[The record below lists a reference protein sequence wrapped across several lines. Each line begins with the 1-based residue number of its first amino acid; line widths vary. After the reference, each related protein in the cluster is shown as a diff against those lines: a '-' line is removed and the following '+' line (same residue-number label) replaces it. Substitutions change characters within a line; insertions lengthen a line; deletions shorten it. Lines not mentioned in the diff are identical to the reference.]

1 MIVKLARSRAW
12 QAAAE
17 EGVLEKHFTDRKLG
31 ELYDRAQQHS
41 RRYGSPPSFDV
52 VCGWDDSFRHADD
65 VVDSLDWT
73 IAQFKRDAK
82 RRYGIEVV
90 RRFAKKIDDADPNE
104 LDVLDEILLDE
115 ARQLSQLVP
124 SQRVRRFSEMGDRI
138 EEWKRRKAV
147 GKLPGMAMG
156 IPSFDK
162 HTLGIQKHEYVS
174 IVGWQGTGKST
185 LLQLTEFNQ
194 YLDGATPMLISLEM
208 DAETINR
215 RFDIMATHVQHRAMK
230 ALELDDPSVAVWEQA
245 AERAAQAKNDIIVID
260 DVGRCTVDR
269 IYAEAVRWKPDIVG
283 VDYVSLLDAP
293 RSAGNALWERVTYLT
308 RELKTIARSLQIPVI
323 GVAQTNIGSATEGA
337 RLDNIAYSRSI
348 GQDSDLVFGLHSDDE
363 MREQKKM
370 EVRML
375 KNRDGTVCETAMLWD
390 LDTMQFREWRESD
403 LFQRKHTTEEK
414 TTA

>member
-1 MIVKLARSRAW
+1 M
-12 QAAAE
+12 
-17 EGVLEKHFTDRKLG
+17 LEKHFTDRKLG

-138 EEWKRRKAV
+138 EEWKRRKAE

-185 LLQLTEFNQ
+185 LLQLTQFNA
-194 YLDGATPMLISLEM
+194 YMAGHTPLLISLEM
-208 DAETINR
+208 DAETIHR
-215 RFDIMATHVQHRAMK
+215 RFDVMATHVQSHAMK
-230 ALELDDPSVAVWEQA
+230 SLSLDPTAIGIWEKA
-245 AERAAQAKNDIIVID
+245 AERAANASNDIVVVD

-269 IYAEAVRWKPDIVG
+269 VYAEAVRWKPDMIG

-293 RSAGNALWERVTYLT
+293 KSAGNAMWERVTYLT
-308 RELKTIARSLQIPVI
+308 RELKMIARSLKVPVI
-323 GVAQTNIGSATEGA
+323 GVAQTNIGSAQDGA
-337 RLDNIAYSRSI
+337 KLDNIAYSRSI
-348 GQDSDLVFGLHSDDE
+348 GQDSDLVFGLHADE
-363 MREQKKM
+363 EMKEKHKM
-370 EVRML
+370 TVRML
-375 KNRDGTVCETAMLWD
+375 KNRDGSICEEDMLWN
-390 LDTMQFREWRESD
+390 LDDMTFREWKESD
-403 LFQRKHTTEEK
+403 LFQRKHTSEEK
-414 TTA
+414 TA